1 LPVDDQLMFVTGY
14 KPMRVKKVRYF
25 NDPIFMKRVLPA
37 PEQSASLNVP
47 TKPKIDWLH
56 ERPKGPELALPAPS
70 HNGLSASGGP
80 TAESDEDTEQ
90 DAADQGLHSES
101 EYT

>member
-1 LPVDDQLMFVTGY
+1 
-14 KPMRVKKVRYF
+14 
-25 NDPIFMKRVLPA
+25 MKRVLPA
-37 PEQSASLNVP
+37 PDQSAYLNVP
-47 TKPKIDWLH
+47 AKPKIDWLH

-70 HNGLSASGGP
+70 HNDSLPSGGP
-80 TAESDEDTEQ
+80 PADSDEDTEQ